1 MTTMLNPNAIP
12 KGSITQEMIDASV
25 LDVKQDVIDDLDT
38 IREGANTGNEAFEI
52 ITSMVNAGYLFGGI
66 ATPVTDPKTP
76 DAKVFYIAN
85 GKGTYTHFDNIDV
98 TEDDVVVLY
107 YDTAWHKV
115 ATGIASQEKLTE
127 LESVIKGDKWTQRLE
142 VVDYLNTKAT
152 EEMLE
157 VDIQKNDKIDILLTA
172 PLNNEVTVFFYN
184 SLKESVQSAFVN
196 SGIVQ
201 TITAVNDIKYISLY
215 KDRADVKQET
225 IELIVHVQE
234 GILSDLSDIKDS
246 ISNINNNIDD
256 VDDFASFNGLK
267 YENAYLNE
275 SVNIDS
281 YLNQYNSTFPVDIKK
296 GNAFRVFLFAPKNKE
311 VNIYFYSNGDNK
323 IFRTLSTNN
332 FVDVVTDY
340 DLDSI
345 SLYRE
350 NPLKEKIRLFIVSK
364 NEIEKL
370 SPKNTNYDFKDIT
383 GWSVSNRCN
392 LSIGGMFIGYHSDR
406 YPQLVLTGIPVN
418 TGVMKVYV
426 NATIEKIYVDKLNLA
441 IRGYDSGD
449 NNVLYAD
456 IEDVQEGQVI
466 NYLAEGSTG
475 NKSDILSLYIQC
487 ANSVHTDGAHICDIK
502 FNYVACF
509 DEYEINTPLIAYSI
523 CTTKYKYKL
532 INRPNTQNRVWCAIG
547 DSLTDQATYIAP
559 TIDGLS
565 LVKCVRISQGGKR
578 ISGSS
583 ESNPSMCE
591 DVILNQI
598 PSDAWLITI
607 LGGTNDWAQ
616 SVQIGENTS
625 EDTSTFKGA
634 INRIITK
641 ISTDY
646 PNARLVFMGMPYGEL
661 PAKVENGEWANAYT
675 NTLGFT
681 PYDYANAT
689 QEVCRMRGIPCVNLC
704 QMTGWNHQNISSFIK
719 YDGGLV
725 HPLDAGGKRIAS
737 VLCGF
742 VKSMMP
748 ISIEDI

>member
-1 MTTMLNPNAIP
+1 MANYQILKADIDEKIYENAQQKITGENLNSILNAMVATL
-12 KGSITQEMIDASV
+12 GAEYQFAGV
-25 LDVKQDVIDDLDT
+25 AT
-38 IREGANTGNEAFEI
+38 IGTNPE
-52 ITSMVNAGYLFGGI
+52 TS
-66 ATPVTDPKTP
+66 

-85 GKGTYTHFDNIDV
+85 GKGKYTNFGNIEV
-98 TEDDVVVLY
+98 TEDDVVILY
-107 YDTAWHKV
+107 YDTTWHKV
-115 ATGIASQEKLTE
+115 ATGIASNEKLSE
-127 LESVIKGDKWTQRLE
+127 LESVIKGDKWIQRLE
-142 VVDYLNTKAT
+142 VIDYLNTKAT

-172 PLNNEVTVFFYN
+172 PLNNEVIVFFYN

-215 KDRADVKQET
+215 KSSADVKQET

-234 GILSDLSDIKDS
+234 GILKDLTDIKDS
-246 ISNINNNIDD
+246 ISNINHNIEDNTSNLNNNIDD
-256 VDDFASFNGLK
+256 VDSFANFNWLK

-281 YLNQYNSTFPVDIKK
+281 YLNQNNSTFPVDIKK

-311 VNIYFYSNGDNK
+311 VNIYFYSNGDTK
-323 IFRTLSTNN
+323 IFRTLSTND

-345 SLYRE
+345 SLYRS
-350 NPLKEKIRLFIVSK
+350 NPVKEKIRIFIVSK
-364 NEIEKL
+364 NEIAKL

-383 GWSVSNRCN
+383 DWSVSNRCN

-418 TGVMKVYV
+418 TGIMKVYV

-475 NKSDILSLYIQC
+475 NKSDVLSLYIQC
-487 ANSVHTDGAHICDIK
+487 SNSVRVDGTHICDIK

-509 DEYEINTPLIAYSI
+509 DEYEINTPSIAYSI

-559 TIDGLS
+559 TINGLS
-565 LVKCVRISQGGKR
+565 LAKCVRISQGGKR

-607 LGGTNDWAQ
+607 LGGTNDWTQ

-625 EDTSTFKGA
+625 DDTSTFKGA

-661 PAKVENGEWANAYT
+661 PAKVEKGEWANAYT

-725 HPLDAGGKRIAS
+725 HPLDVGGKRIAS

-748 ISIEDI
+748 ISMEDI

>member
-1 MTTMLNPNAIP
+1 MANYQILKADIDEKIYENAQQKITGENLNSILNAMVATL
-12 KGSITQEMIDASV
+12 GAEYQFAGV
-25 LDVKQDVIDDLDT
+25 AT
-38 IREGANTGNEAFEI
+38 IGTNPE
-52 ITSMVNAGYLFGGI
+52 TS
-66 ATPVTDPKTP
+66 

-85 GKGTYTHFDNIDV
+85 GKGTYTYFGGVEV
-98 TEDDVVVLY
+98 TEDDVVILY
-107 YDTAWHKV
+107 YDTTWHKV
-115 ATGIASQEKLTE
+115 ATGIASNEKLSE
-127 LESVIKGDKWTQRLE
+127 LESVIKGDKWIQRLE
-142 VVDYLNTKAT
+142 VIDYLNTKAT

-172 PLNNEVTVFFYN
+172 PLNNEVIVFFYN

-215 KDRADVKQET
+215 KSSADVKQET

-234 GILSDLSDIKDS
+234 GILKDLTDIKDS
-246 ISNINNNIDD
+246 ISNINHNIEDNTSNLNNNIDD
-256 VDDFASFNGLK
+256 VDSFANFNWLK

-281 YLNQYNSTFPVDIKK
+281 YLNQNNSTFPVDIKK

-311 VNIYFYSNGDNK
+311 VNIYFYSNGDTK
-323 IFRTLSTNN
+323 IFRTLSTND

-345 SLYRE
+345 SLYRS
-350 NPLKEKIRLFIVSK
+350 NPVKEKIRIFIVSK
-364 NEIEKL
+364 NEIAKL

-383 GWSVSNRCN
+383 DWSVSNRCN

-418 TGVMKVYV
+418 TGIMKVYV

-475 NKSDILSLYIQC
+475 NKSDVLSLYIQC
-487 ANSVHTDGAHICDIK
+487 SNSVRVDGTHICDIK

-509 DEYEINTPLIAYSI
+509 DEYEINTPSIAYSI

-559 TIDGLS
+559 TINGLS
-565 LVKCVRISQGGKR
+565 LAKCVRISQGGKR

-607 LGGTNDWAQ
+607 LGGTNDWTQ

-625 EDTSTFKGA
+625 DDTSTFKGA

-661 PAKVENGEWANAYT
+661 PAKVEKGEWANAYT

-725 HPLDAGGKRIAS
+725 HPLDVGGKRIAS

-748 ISIEDI
+748 ISMEDI